1 MVLTPDAWKK
11 KATEL
16 TVKLNALVNE
26 YNEILNDWEDVR
38 DEAGDPGKHEV
49 DECFTALSDARSNL
63 CNLRGGSRRKGRSQR
78 KQRRTRK
85 H

>member
-38 DEAGDPGKHEV
+38 DEAG
-49 DECFTALSDARSNL
+49 
-63 CNLRGGSRRKGRSQR
+63 
-78 KQRRTRK
+78 
-85 H
+85 

>member
-1 MVLTPDAWKK
+1 MDVEAWKIN
-11 KATEL
+11 AREL
-16 TVKLNALVNE
+16 TNKINSLVKE
-26 YNEILNDWEDVR
+26 YNAILSDWEDAR
-38 DEAGDPGKHEV
+38 DEAGDPGKHDV
-49 DECFTALSDARSNL
+49 DECFKALSDARSNL

>member
-1 MVLTPDAWKK
+1 MVITPEAWKK
-11 KATEL
+11 KTIEL
-16 TVKLNALVNE
+16 TGKINGLVNE
-26 YNEILNDWEDVR
+26 YNAILNDWEDVR

-49 DECFTALSDARSNL
+49 DDCFRALSEARDAL
-63 CNLRGGSRRKGRSQR
+63 CGLRGGSRRKGRSQR